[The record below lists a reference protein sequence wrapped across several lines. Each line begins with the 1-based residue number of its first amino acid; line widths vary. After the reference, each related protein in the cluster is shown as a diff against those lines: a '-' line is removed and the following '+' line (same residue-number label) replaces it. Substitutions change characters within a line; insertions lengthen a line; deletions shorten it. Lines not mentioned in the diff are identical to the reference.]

1 VKPKPD
7 AKQLEHAAA
16 ALRVEHQPRQLNH
29 EPRVSI
35 ADERAV
41 VEAAHRRNNQAM
53 RADLQK
59 ALTNITTEVAY
70 IEAYLGRVAPGD
82 HRDAVRF
89 AHRAIAK
96 LNRVLD
102 K

>member
-16 ALRVEHQPRQLNH
+16 ALRVEHRPRQLNH
-29 EPRVSI
+29 EPRLSI

-41 VEAAHRRNNQAM
+41 VEAAHRRNSQAM

-59 ALTNITTEVAY
+59 ALANITAEIAF
-70 IEAYLGRVAPGD
+70 IEANLARVAPGD

-89 AHRAIAK
+89 ARRAIAK
-96 LNRVLD
+96 ITRVLD